1 MIWRSL
7 DPALIV
13 RLLRR
18 AGGRLSET
26 QNTGRARTGPDRD
39 SSPTARHNRKEE
51 LMSLSEQEKGK
62 AIEILNRILEM
73 ELAGV
78 VRYTHY
84 SLMVYGYQRIPIVEW
99 LQKQANEGLSHAQQA
114 GELVTHLG
122 GHPSLGI
129 GPLLETE
136 RHDIGDILRESLE
149 HEGVARGLYQELLQL
164 VQGRSVYLEEY
175 ARRLVADEEE
185 HADQVD
191 KMLRRPG
198 TFAAFAGSEAR

>member
-1 MIWRSL
+1 
-7 DPALIV
+7 
-13 RLLRR
+13 
-18 AGGRLSET
+18 
-26 QNTGRARTGPDRD
+26 
-39 SSPTARHNRKEE
+39 
-51 LMSLSEQEKGK
+51 MSLSEQDKGK

-84 SLMVYGYQRIPIVEW
+84 SFMVYGYQRIPIVEW
-99 LQKQANEGLSHAQQA
+99 LQEQADEGLDHAKQA

-149 HEGVARGLYQELLQL
+149 HEGEARRLYQELLKL
-164 VQGRSVYLEEY
+164 VQGRSVFLEEY
-175 ARRLVADEEE
+175 ARRLIADEEQ

-198 TFAAFAGSEAR
+198 TFAAFAGSEAG